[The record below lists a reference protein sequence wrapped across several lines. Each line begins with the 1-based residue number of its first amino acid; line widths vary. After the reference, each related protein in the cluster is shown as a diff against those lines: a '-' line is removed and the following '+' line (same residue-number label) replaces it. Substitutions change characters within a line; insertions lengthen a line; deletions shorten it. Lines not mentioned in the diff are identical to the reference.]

1 MGGQKTIR
9 VLLADDHSVVRQ
21 GIRRVLEQTED
32 IDVVGEAGDGQ
43 QALDLV
49 GSLKPDVLLCDIRLP
64 IMNGID
70 VVRQA
75 KDHSLGTRSVVLSAH
90 DEDDYVLEAMGAGA
104 SGYLLKTMDANRLPE
119 AVRRAHS
126 GETVLY
132 PPVSEQFSRLLGGS
146 SKAVKQEP
154 LTSREREIL
163 SLAAQGSRNQDIAER
178 LGLSVRT
185 VEGHFARIFVK
196 LAVSSRLEAVRVA
209 ITRGMVNE
217 PGNQVS

>member
-1 MGGQKTIR
+1 MKIR
-9 VLLADDHSVVRQ
+9 VLLADDHSVVRE
-21 GIRRVLEQTED
+21 GIRRVLEKAGD
-32 IDVVGEAGDGQ
+32 IDVVGEAADGQ

-49 GSLKPDVLLCDIRLP
+49 ASLKPDVLLCDIRLP
-64 IMNGID
+64 ALNGVE

-75 KDHSLGTRSVVLSAH
+75 KDRYQGTKSVVLSAH
-90 DEDDYVLEAMGAGA
+90 DEDEYVLEAMGAGA
-104 SGYLLKTMDANRLPE
+104 SGYLLKRMDAGKLPE

-132 PPVSEQFSRLLGGS
+132 PPVSEQFSRLLGGAS
-146 SKAVKQEP
+146 LSTKQEP

-163 SLAAQGSRNQDIAER
+163 SLASQGARNQEIAEE

-209 ITRGMVNE
+209 ETRGIVN
-217 PGNQVS
+217 